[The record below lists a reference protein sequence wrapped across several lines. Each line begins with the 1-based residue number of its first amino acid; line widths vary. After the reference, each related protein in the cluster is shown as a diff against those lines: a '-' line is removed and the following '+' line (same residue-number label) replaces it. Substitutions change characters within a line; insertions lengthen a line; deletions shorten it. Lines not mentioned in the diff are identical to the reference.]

1 MLIIQNF
8 CPRKNI
14 THHLDKL
21 TPIFSK
27 ILPIYWAFLTFMLLK
42 PGVENLE
49 YAFMFEGVDKIL
61 HLCIFAFLG
70 ICFMATFPK
79 IKFSYFMQIMI
90 LYGMLTEIL
99 QQEMQWG
106 RSLEILDLVADIV
119 GVLFGYLFYKKMACI
134 VQ

>member
-1 MLIIQNF
+1 
-8 CPRKNI
+8 
-14 THHLDKL
+14 
-21 TPIFSK
+21 
-27 ILPIYWAFLTFMLLK
+27 MLLK